1 MTEFERKAQ
10 EKVKTD
16 VENRKLAIS
25 EDLKDVKKK
34 IDVLLKAV
42 KNMESGTEVGQPVL
56 PEG

>member
-1 MTEFERKAQ
+1 MAELERKAQ

-16 VENRKLAIS
+16 VENRKLAIT

-34 IDVLLKAV
+34 IGVLQKAV

-56 PEG
+56 SEG